1 MSENKEK
8 KKKQKAFDKDKQSGK
23 TEQENQIEDET
34 ETSENIKNASEQS
47 ESDECQTPDETDVKE
62 ESLDEKIAAL
72 EKENADLKDK
82 FLRKTA
88 DFDNYRK
95 RMQKEKQETY
105 DYANTALL
113 TDLITIMDDFDRALA
128 AGIDKDGK
136 PVDDLK
142 PVVDGIKMINKQM
155 KSTLE
160 NKYNLESYAENSDE
174 FDPDIHE
181 AIGKS
186 EGPVADPTCSEVY
199 LKGYKLKDRVIRPA
213 KVMVTMPD
221 GSIGD

>member
-1 MSENKEK
+1 MSDKNK
-8 KKKQKAFDKDKQSGK
+8 KKTKQDATEIKDQSVEE
-23 TEQENQIEDET
+23 TESIEENTESQTEETTNSEDET
-34 ETSENIKNASEQS
+34 DSVTENSSEEEQ
-47 ESDECQTPDETDVKE
+47 EE
-62 ESLDEKIAAL
+62 ESQEDKIALL
-72 EKENADLKDK
+72 EKENAELKDK
-82 FLRKTA
+82 YLRKTA

-105 DYANTALL
+105 DYANTAIL

-128 AGIDKDGK
+128 AGVDADGK
-136 PVDDLK
+136 QVQDLK
-142 PVVDGIKMINKQM
+142 PVIDGIKMINKQM

-160 NKYNLESYAENSDE
+160 NKYNLESYAEKGDE
-174 FDPDIHE
+174 FNPDIHE
-181 AIGKS
+181 AIGKC
-186 EGPVADPTCSEVY
+186 EGAVAEPTCSEVY

>member
-1 MSENKEK
+1 MSDKNK
-8 KKKQKAFDKDKQSGK
+8 KKMKQDAAEIEEQLVEATESIAEETESQTEK
-23 TEQENQIEDET
+23 TEN
-34 ETSENIKNASEQS
+34 
-47 ESDECQTPDETDVKE
+47 ETDSVIENDAEEE
-62 ESLDEKIAAL
+62 ESQEDKIAL
-72 EKENADLKDK
+72 IEKENAELKDK

-105 DYANTALL
+105 DYANTAIL

-128 AGIDKDGK
+128 AGIDKDGNQ
-136 PVDDLK
+136 VQDLK

-160 NKYNLESYAENSDE
+160 NKYNLESYAEKDDK

-181 AIGKS
+181 AIGKC
-186 EGPVADPTCSEVY
+186 EGAVAEPTCSEVY

-221 GSIGD
+221 GSIGE